1 MHWFASVAILLS
13 ACFCWQD
20 VPKQSPEAVSAKTA
34 EAKLQS
40 QAALSRFNT
49 LVGEWRG
56 VGQPKRGSNRGAWS
70 EKTAW
75 RWDFSKKN
83 SPALHMTASKG
94 KLIDKAW
101 LRFHEPTQR
110 FGLEVMFIDS
120 KKPEIFLEQP
130 ATAPLIEGKD
140 KKQEKEESTGSLPAK
155 IVFRQPEGKDAY
167 RVTLHLLRSKR
178 VNILVERGGST
189 FRRVG
194 GIGYTRK
201 GQSLAA
207 RGDGKPVC
215 IVTGGTGTIKV
226 THKGQTYFVCCSGC
240 QQAFEDDP
248 EGVIADY
255 LDQVKQEKEA
265 KAAAE
270 KASKDM

>member
-1 MHWFASVAILLS
+1 MRWFASVAIVLT
-13 ACFCWQD
+13 ACFPKQD
-20 VPKQSPEAVSAKTA
+20 VPKQSPGEVSAKGA
-34 EAKLQS
+34 GARLQS
-40 QAALSRFNT
+40 QAALSRFNA

-70 EKTAW
+70 EKAAW

-83 SPALHMTASKG
+83 SPALYMATSKS
-94 KLIDKAW
+94 KLVEKAW
-101 LRFHEPTQR
+101 LRFYEPAQR
-110 FGLEVMFIDS
+110 YTLEVLFVGS
-120 KKPEIFLEQP
+120 EKSETLLERP
-130 ATAPLIEGKD
+130 AMAPVRKGKD
-140 KKQEKEESTGSLPAK
+140 KNQGQEKATKSVPGK
-155 IVFRQPEGKDAY
+155 IVFEQPGDKDAY
-167 RVTLHLLRSKR
+167 RVTLQLLSSKR
-178 VNILVERGGST
+178 VTMLVERGGST

-201 GQSLAA
+201 GQSIAG

-226 THKGQTYFVCCSGC
+226 THKGKTYYVCCSGC

-255 LDQVKQEKEA
+255 LDLVKQQKKA
-265 KAAAE
+265 KAIGE
-270 KASKDM
+270 KATKDK